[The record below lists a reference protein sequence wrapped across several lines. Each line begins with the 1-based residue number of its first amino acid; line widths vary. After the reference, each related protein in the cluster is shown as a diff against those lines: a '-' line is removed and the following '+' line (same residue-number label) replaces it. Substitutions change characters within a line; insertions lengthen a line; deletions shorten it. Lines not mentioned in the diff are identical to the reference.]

1 MGDGHASMGVVG
13 GGGSSATDD
22 VVNEQRGEDRA
33 DVLCGMVCEQFEID
47 CSLPDRVK
55 QGR

>member
-47 CSLPDRVK
+47 CSFT
-55 QGR
+55 